1 VVSAYRKAIDAF
13 YQNKLDKKY
22 KDDLIKELEK
32 AYNRGFSSGF
42 YFGKPKKW
50 RSKALENKYQ
60 KTYLGKV
67 KKFYKKIKVA
77 EIEITN
83 GMLSGEETLLFI
95 GANTGAK
102 FAKADQIQIN
112 HQFVDKVPAGKKC
125 GVKLDFTVKPK
136 DKIFIWSK
144 KE

>member
-50 RSKALENKYQ
+50 RSKELENKYQ

-77 EIEITN
+77 EIEIVN
-83 GMLSGEETLLFI
+83 GMLSGKETLLFI

-125 GVKLDFTVKPK
+125 GIKLDFTVKPK

-144 KE
+144 KK